1 MTRIKILWDK
11 MHPEYNFLSDKN
23 LGDQASRIHKNN
35 VVMDTEYREAST
47 SITRND
53 NLCTVTGNGNNYRNI
68 DPNENIAPEEVIAEN
83 IPNENLNDE
92 QLQLVEKLKPS
103 FNKNFETFKLQTI
116 EQRVYTTKINKKIP
130 TDYLKAIN
138 IVAREHLGNINNITF
153 WDINVS
159 IYTTA
164 VTIKQD
170 LNDLKE
176 INRNINAYNTSP
188 RRMIKFD
195 DSINRMRKEAR
206 SIRLSIVKNL
216 THSRHTNSA

>member
-1 MTRIKILWDK
+1 
-11 MHPEYNFLSDKN
+11 
-23 LGDQASRIHKNN
+23 
-35 VVMDTEYREAST
+35 MDTEYREVST
-47 SITRND
+47 STTRNN

-138 IVAREHLGNINNITF
+138 TVAREHLGNINNITF

-164 VTIKQD
+164 VTIKHS
-170 LNDLKE
+170 LNDFKE
-176 INRNINAYNTSP
+176 IQP
-188 RRMIKFD
+188 
-195 DSINRMRKEAR
+195 
-206 SIRLSIVKNL
+206 
-216 THSRHTNSA
+216 

>member
-1 MTRIKILWDK
+1 MTRIKILWDE

-83 IPNENLNDE
+83 ITNENLNDE

-103 FNKNFETFKLQTI
+103 LNKNFETFKLQTI

-138 IVAREHLGNINNITF
+138 IVALEHLGNINNITF

-164 VTIKQD
+164 VTITQ
-170 LNDLKE
+170 
-176 INRNINAYNTSP
+176 T
-188 RRMIKFD
+188 
-195 DSINRMRKEAR
+195 
-206 SIRLSIVKNL
+206 
-216 THSRHTNSA
+216 